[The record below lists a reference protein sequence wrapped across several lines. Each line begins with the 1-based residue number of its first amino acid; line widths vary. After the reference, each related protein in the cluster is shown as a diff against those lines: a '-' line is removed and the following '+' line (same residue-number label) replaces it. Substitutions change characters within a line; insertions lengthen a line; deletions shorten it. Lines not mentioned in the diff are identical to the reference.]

1 MIEVRP
7 TAKAPL
13 MGFSPQMRVF
23 QAMDST
29 WLNPGAPE
37 DTDTNRRLAARVVA
51 DRNIL
56 WFAETIGQVEAS
68 YFPAQKY
75 LTSAFVFS

>member
-1 MIEVRP
+1 MIEVWP

-37 DTDTNRRLAARVVA
+37 DTDTKRRLAARVVA

-56 WFAETIGQVEAS
+56 WFAETIGQVEVA
-68 YFPAQKY
+68 
-75 LTSAFVFS
+75 